1 MSAETRALP
10 ALIAGAVLIGLA
22 PIFVRLADVGP
33 SAVAFW
39 RLALALPILLPLW
52 LNERH
57 RAADVS
63 RPASGAGRALP
74 WGLLLGGV
82 FFAGDLA
89 VWHQSLHWTTVANA
103 TLLTNLAPV
112 WVTLV
117 AWMFFGERIRGGFV
131 VGLLLT
137 LAGAV
142 VLMADSLRIS
152 RQTALGDLLAVVTS
166 LFYAG
171 YLLTVSRSRARH
183 STAAVMA
190 WTTASAA
197 LAVLPLA
204 LLAPQPFWP
213 QSVHGW
219 SIVLGLALLSHV
231 CGQGLIAY
239 GFAHLP
245 ASFSAVS
252 LLVQPVA
259 AAVFAWWL
267 LAEGFGPQQ
276 IVGGV
281 IVLGGI
287 LLCRRMMV
295 ARNR

>member
-1 MSAETRALP
+1 MTLAATTDTRALP
-10 ALIAGAVLIGLA
+10 ALVAGAVLIGLA

-39 RLALALPILLPLW
+39 RLALALPLLIPLW
-52 LNERH
+52 LLWGRPSPQ
-57 RAADVS
+57 RTPSAGAA
-63 RPASGAGRALP
+63 ALP
-74 WGLLLGGV
+74 WGLLLGGL

-89 VWHQSLHWTTVANA
+89 VWHQSLHWTTVANS

-112 WVTLV
+112 WVTLI
-117 AWMFFGERIRGGFV
+117 AWLFFRERIGLGFLI
-131 VGLLLT
+131 GLMLT

-142 VLMADSLRIS
+142 VLMADSLQVS
-152 RQTALGDLLAVVTS
+152 RQTVLGDLLAVITS

-171 YLLTVSRSRARH
+171 YLLVLSRSRAQH
-183 STAAVMA
+183 STLAVMV
-190 WTTASAA
+190 WTTAAAA

-204 LLAPQPFWP
+204 WLAPRPFWP
-213 QSVHGW
+213 QSAEGW
-219 SIVLGLALLSHV
+219 SVVLGLALLSHV

-259 AAVFAWWL
+259 AAVFAWL
-267 LAEGFGPQQ
+267 LLSEAFGPQQ
-276 IVGGV
+276 ALGGA

-287 LLCRRMMV
+287 LLCRRTMS
-295 ARNR
+295 R

>member
-1 MSAETRALP
+1 MTSAATTETRALP

-39 RLALALPILLPLW
+39 RLALALPLLIPLW
-52 LNERH
+52 LRWG
-57 RAADVS
+57 RPSPQLTPVAGAAV
-63 RPASGAGRALP
+63 LP
-74 WGLLLGGV
+74 WGLLLGGL

-89 VWHQSLHWTTVANA
+89 VWHQSLHWTTVANS

-112 WVTLV
+112 WVTLI
-117 AWMFFGERIRGGFV
+117 AWLFFRERIGLGFLI
-131 VGLLLT
+131 GLLLT

-142 VLMADSLRIS
+142 VLMADSLQVS
-152 RQTALGDLLAVVTS
+152 RQTLLGDLLAVITS

-171 YLLTVSRSRARH
+171 YLLVLSRSRARH
-183 STAAVMA
+183 STLAVMV
-190 WTTASAA
+190 WTTAAAA

-213 QSVHGW
+213 QSAEGW
-219 SIVLGLALLSHV
+219 SVVLGLALLSHV

-252 LLVQPVA
+252 LLIQPVA
-259 AAVFAWWL
+259 AALFAWVL
-267 LAEGFGPQQ
+267 LSEAFGAQQ
-276 IVGGV
+276 ALGGA

-287 LLCRRMMV
+287 LLCRRTMS
-295 ARNR
+295 R